1 MPTREEKIRERA
13 HQIWEQEGRPG
24 GQEAR
29 HWERASREID
39 AAEADSADIGHPQQT
54 HDAQATGPASPQQAH
69 PDTVSRG
76 RKAPRRPGGKAG
88 SKTRKP

>member
-13 HQIWEQEGRPG
+13 HQIWEQEGRPA
-24 GQEAR
+24 GQEAQ

-39 AAEADSADIGHPQQT
+39 AADADSAGIGHPPRV
-54 HDAQATGPASPQQAH
+54 HEAQATSPASPQQTH
-69 PDTVSRG
+69 PDAVSRG

-88 SKTRKP
+88 GKTRKS